1 MENVPSPGSAGM
13 GWDLTGISLGP
24 RIFLFGNRGYSW
36 DLKDEA
42 GTSKDYVGYHNPIRT
57 YSI

>member
-1 MENVPSPGSAGM
+1 M
-13 GWDLTGISLGP
+13 GWDGIRWDLTGISLGP
-24 RIFLFGNRGYSW
+24 RIFLFFGNRGYSW

-42 GTSKDYVGYHNPIRT
+42 GTSKDYIGYHNPIRT